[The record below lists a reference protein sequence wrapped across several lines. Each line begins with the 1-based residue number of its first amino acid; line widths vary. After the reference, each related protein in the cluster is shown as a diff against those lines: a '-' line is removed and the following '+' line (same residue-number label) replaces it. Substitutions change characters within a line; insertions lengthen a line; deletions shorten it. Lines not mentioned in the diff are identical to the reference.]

1 MRLCFIHV
9 GRDVF
14 MNKEITSDIFFF
26 DEGDSKNK
34 KILGGKGA
42 GLANMTQLG
51 LPVPPGFT
59 ISTRECNKYY
69 NNNKKLSSKLIQD
82 IYLAMK
88 DIEKATGRVFG
99 DPLNPLLVSVRSG
112 SAVSMPGMM
121 DTVLNVGLN
130 DETVQGLIKQTG
142 DSRFA
147 YDAYRRFIQL
157 FGKVVLKVNDHNF
170 SQIITDKENTVEYL
184 KEMVIKFK
192 EICKRETGEEFPS
205 DPYIQLNR
213 TVSSV
218 FESWETKRCVD
229 YRREFKIGPEIAD
242 GTAINIVTMVFGN
255 MGNKSG
261 TGVVF
266 TRDPGTG
273 ENILYGEYLLNA
285 QGEDVVA
292 GIRTPSPILE
302 MEKDLPQAYKE
313 LLDLTDKLE
322 KHYKHPQD
330 VEFTVEKG
338 KLFLLQTR
346 NAKMNAIAKVRVM
359 AEMVNEGLIT
369 KNEALLFVTP
379 DTLEQMLHRS
389 IDPTVHVEAKAKGL
403 GASPGA
409 CSGMAIFDAD
419 TAEEKGRAG
428 AKVILVREETKPEDV
443 HGFFASQGILTS
455 RGGKTSHAAVV
466 ARGIG
471 KPCVS
476 GAAEIKIDVSKRQFS
491 IGDEIV
497 REGEYITIDGTSGEV
512 FLGEIPTVDPEP
524 IPELEEILKWADDVR
539 KLGVQANADTPENA
553 RFARAQGAEGIGLC
567 RTERM
572 FNATNRLPIMVSMI
586 LADSNEERKIF
597 LDQLIP
603 MMKQDFYE
611 IFAAME
617 NYPVT
622 VRLLDVPLHEF
633 LPNMEELQK
642 EVMEL
647 IETGASESEISN
659 KKRILHKARELA
671 EVNPMLGHRGVRVGI
686 SFPEIY
692 EAQIKAICEATA
704 DLIKEGIKAKPK
716 IMIPQVALIQELKII
731 FDLVKKV
738 KSEVENNKGIK
749 LDIKFGTMIEVVR
762 SCVIANEI
770 ANIAEF
776 FSFGTNDLTQATFSF
791 SREDAENKFL
801 PLYEEQN
808 IINQNPFQTLDKDG
822 VAELMKIAITKG
834 RNIKNNLEIGI
845 CGEHGGD
852 PSSIQICH
860 DLGIT
865 YVSCSPYRIPIAR
878 LAAAHSALNE
888 EKNIKLN

>member
-82 IYLAMK
+82 IHLAMK

-142 DSRFA
+142 DPRFA

-553 RFARAQGAEGIGLC
+553 RFAREQGAEGIGLC